1 MLTLPA
7 IIIAIALAVVVV
19 VVVVDLTGTPALDPK
34 QDACLMDRNIL
45 LPDRC
50 LCSREPRPDCT
61 ATTRPYLIFFTQSAT
76 CVTLGCVQLP

>member
-1 MLTLPA
+1 MWTVLGIIVA
-7 IIIAIALAVVVV
+7 ILVVAVVVI
-19 VVVVDLTGTPALDPK
+19 VVVDVTSTPAPDPK

-61 ATTRPYLIFFTQSAT
+61 ATTRPYLIFFTQAAT
-76 CVTLGCVQLP
+76 CASLGCIQLP